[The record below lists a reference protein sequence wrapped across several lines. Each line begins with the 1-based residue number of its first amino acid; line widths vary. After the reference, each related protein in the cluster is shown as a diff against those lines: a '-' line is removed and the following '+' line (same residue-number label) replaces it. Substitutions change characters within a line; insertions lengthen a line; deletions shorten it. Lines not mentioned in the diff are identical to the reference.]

1 MELAASF
8 TTRSRAGALL
18 GLSIDTYSLPP
29 GWPGR
34 GGPRRGRRALRET
47 GDRVRVA
54 DPDGEAPAAVRRSS
68 CRKVNLLINI
78 GIGTEADPQILSTV
92 HV

>member
-1 MELAASF
+1 MPREHGGKHHGREGVILAILASM
-8 TTRSRAGALL
+8 SSGDGAGR
-18 GLSIDTYSLPP
+18 
-29 GWPGR
+29 W
-34 GGPRRGRRALRET
+34 GRRALRET
-47 GDRVRVA
+47 GDRVGVA

-78 GIGTEADPQILSTV
+78 GIGTEADPQILSKV

>member
-1 MELAASF
+1 MLVITRREAEEIVIGDPKDPIGVVRIAS
-8 TTRSRAGALL
+8 
-18 GLSIDTYSLPP
+18 IK
-29 GWPGR
+29 
-34 GGPRRGRRALRET
+34 

-78 GIGTEADPQILSTV
+78 GIGTEADPQILSKV